1 MPCRS
6 IVVSEYGPAENLILT
21 EKELPALEEQQVR
34 ALNLAASV
42 KGDYRCADFD

>member
-21 EKELPALEEQQVR
+21 EKELPALAEQQVR
-34 ALNLAASV
+34 ELNAASV